1 MNLAEWM
8 KAQRHTDQSLAD
20 EIPGVSRSQI
30 SRIRRRKSLPRPETA
45 KLIVEFTGL
54 PVEAVMFTERAA

>member
-8 KAQRHTDQSLAD
+8 KAKGLKDQSLAD
-20 EIPGVSRSQI
+20 QIPGVSRSQI

-45 KLIVEFTGL
+45 KLIVDHTGL
-54 PVEAVMFTERAA
+54 PIEAVMFTERAA